1 MTAAMKKFASPL
13 HPLLALIEYPAVQ
26 LPLQRAD
33 LPRFLLPRREELGEE
48 FEEWQG
54 IDGRRGARHE
64 KGGPAVVLVYEGGG
78 DGGVDAGCPFAVDD
92 GHDDGDP
99 EALDV
104 AVEFLRQTS
113 Q

>member
-1 MTAAMKKFASPL
+1 MSAVIVGVTAFKAF
-13 HPLLALIEYPAVQ
+13 
-26 LPLQRAD
+26 
-33 LPRFLLPRREELGEE
+33 
-48 FEEWQG
+48 
-54 IDGRRGARHE
+54 GRLNVSNRTCSCGNE
-64 KGGPAVVLVYEGGG
+64 SWIWSECGGG
-78 DGGVDAGCPFAVDD
+78 CTALGAILTVALASVEVRTVVTRGECGGVDAGCPFAVDD